1 MLVGKFKNQFI
12 AEFKKGWEDWTT
24 PISVYDNFIKKMG
37 NPITTEDK
45 IKLVLAYYKKFKL
58 SGDCGY
64 DDLLKAIS
72 YLNVIIVAYPKE
84 TIFYIARATIYEHLS
99 NYRSALDDC
108 DRVLNIDPNCSEA
121 LYKKLKIMFM
131 LNCGDTKP
139 ILKKLQL
146 VCPMYATKEKEI
158 NKYLKKKAKP

>member
-1 MLVGKFKNQFI
+1 MNIVADFTKN
-12 AEFKKGWEDWTT
+12 WENWEHITFYSN
-24 PISVYDNFIKKMG
+24 IIKKIG
-37 NPITTEDK
+37 NPKNIGDK
-45 IKLVLAYYKKFKL
+45 AKLVIAYYKKYIL
-58 SGDCGY
+58 SEYCGY
-64 DDLLKAIS
+64 GGLLKAIS
-72 YLNVIIVAYPKE
+72 YLNVIIVKYPKE

-121 LYKKLKIMFM
+121 LYKKLKIMFI
-131 LNCGDTKP
+131 LNCGDIKP

-158 NKYLKKKAKP
+158 NKYFKKKAK

>member
-12 AEFKKGWEDWTT
+12 AEFKKGWENWTT

-64 DDLLKAIS
+64 DGLLKAIS
-72 YLNVIIVAYPKE
+72 YLNIIIVAYPKE
-84 TIFYIARATIYEHLS
+84 AIFYIARATIYEHLFYY
-99 NYRSALDDC
+99 NNALDDC
-108 DRVLNIDPNCSEA
+108 DRALGIDPNYLEA
-121 LYKKLKIMFM
+121 LGKKCKILFIT
-131 LNCGDTKP
+131 NGYVP
-139 ILKKLQL
+139 RQILTQLQAL
-146 VCPMYATKEKEI
+146 CPMYATKEKEI